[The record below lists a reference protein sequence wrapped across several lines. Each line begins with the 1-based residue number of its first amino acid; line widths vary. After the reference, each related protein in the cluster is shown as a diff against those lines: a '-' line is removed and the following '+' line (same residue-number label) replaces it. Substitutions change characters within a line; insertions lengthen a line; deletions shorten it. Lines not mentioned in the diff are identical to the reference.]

1 MVTMGFRKMFD
12 LRELRKTLELITM
25 ELSTSVDLRAR
36 KSVAKKASSDLP
48 VAIATSSDLYCST

>member
-36 KSVAKKASSDLP
+36 KSVANKASSDLQ